1 MLNPNDKTFLTL
13 LSIAIWQNHQET
25 GNSVVSSTTT
35 DWVEIFNIAEQQG
48 VSSVVFDAFQQL
60 SSSQRPPL
68 DILMQWAT
76 EAMKQERM
84 YDLYISKITPMLNA
98 YADAGIPVTMM
109 KGISYSEYYPMP
121 KHRKIGDI
129 DIFID
134 EKDREKSDALLKNI
148 GAKGDDAELVIRHDS
163 YKYDGLLW
171 EIHIRTMEFHNPS
184 ADKIYAR
191 LEKEYSQPENLIE
204 KNIAGLNLRTFSP
217 IFNVV
222 YNTVHIQ
229 RHLILEFVTMRQMC
243 DWALI
248 MYKERETILANQG
261 KIAAY
266 LKELNL
272 TRTFK
277 AIAYIAHTYLH
288 MPDIFG
294 QLTAFDKKDIAN
306 GEFLLRCIL
315 EGKVPGCKPYQERY
329 LNDSYTKKARLLGEQ
344 FIQCYKLRKLCGTEA
359 LYAPLVTI
367 RNFIQRRFNR

>member
-13 LSIAIWQNHQET
+13 LSTAIWQNYLET

-84 YDLYISKITPMLNA
+84 YDLYISKITPMLSA
-98 YADAGIPVTMM
+98 YAEAGIPVTMM

-184 ADKIYAR
+184 ADKIYTR
-191 LEKEYSQPENLIE
+191 LEKEYSHPDNLIE

-248 MYKERETILANQG
+248 MYKERDTILANQD

-277 AIAYIAHTYLH
+277 AISYIAHTYLH

-367 RNFIQRRFNR
+367 RNFIQRRLNR

>member
-13 LSIAIWQNHQET
+13 LSTAIWQNYQET
-25 GNSVVSSTTT
+25 GNLVVSSTAT
-35 DWVEIFNIAEQQG
+35 DWVEIFNIAERQG

-60 SSSQRPPL
+60 PSSQRPPL

-98 YADAGIPVTMM
+98 YDEASIPVTMM

-134 EKDREKSDALLKNI
+134 EKDREKSDALLKSI

-184 ADKIYAR
+184 ADKIYTR
-191 LEKEYSQPENLIE
+191 LEKEYSHPDNLIE

-248 MYKERETILANQG
+248 MYKERNTILANQD